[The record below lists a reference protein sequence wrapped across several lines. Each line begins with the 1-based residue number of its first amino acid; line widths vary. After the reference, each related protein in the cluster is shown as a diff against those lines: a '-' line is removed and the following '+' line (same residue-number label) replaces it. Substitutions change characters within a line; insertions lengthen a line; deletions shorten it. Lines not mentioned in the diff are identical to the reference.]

1 MSGEDR
7 PGAVGRVHDVAD
19 VEATA
24 RAGFGER
31 LSWGRRPAV
40 IVVDFSRGFTD
51 PAYPTGAAMD
61 EAVTRTAE
69 LLKVARASGCPVIF
83 TTIAFRSPLEGGIWL
98 QKAPGLAALQ
108 HGSVLVELDPRLEAA
123 PSDPLV
129 VKQGASA
136 FFGTGLA
143 GMLAASRVDTVVVC
157 GATTSGCVRATA
169 VDAMQSGF
177 PAIVPRECVGD
188 RARGPHEASLFDLQA
203 KYADVV
209 EVGEAVDYLQ
219 STTGWVMA

>member
-1 MSGEDR
+1 MSDDDR
-7 PGAVGRVHDVAD
+7 LGAEGRVHGVAD

-69 LLKVARASGCPVIF
+69 LITVARAPRCPVIF
-83 TTIAFRSPLEGGIWL
+83 TTIAFRSPLEGGVWL
-98 QKAPGLAALQ
+98 QKAPGLAALEY
-108 HGSVLVELDPRLEAA
+108 GSPLVELDPRLGAA

-129 VKQGASA
+129 VKRGASA

-143 GMLAASRVDTVVVC
+143 AMLAATRVDTVVLC

-169 VDAMQSGF
+169 VDAIQ
-177 PAIVPRECVGD
+177 
-188 RARGPHEASLFDLQA
+188 
-203 KYADVV
+203 
-209 EVGEAVDYLQ
+209 
-219 STTGWVMA
+219 